1 MLFKKHQRMSNSS
14 LILYNQGAVALFGK
28 IFFCLSSEVIVL
40 LFRLLLVLLHVA
52 VVGVH
57 HLLALLGR
65 DGNHADI
72 EALLGHETI
81 LGEIETVVHLAMHV
95 VIDLA
100 VFTV

>member
-1 MLFKKHQRMSNSS
+1 M
-14 LILYNQGAVALFGK
+14 
-28 IFFCLSSEVIVL
+28 
-40 LFRLLLVLLHVA
+40 LLHITVI
-52 VVGVH
+52 GIH

-72 EALLGHETI
+72 VALLGHETI
-81 LGEIETVVHLAMHV
+81 LGVIETVVHFAVHV